1 MRSRSPDVTA
11 GGTCQCS
18 ETKCLQ
24 LELPCP
30 SQKWEGLAC
39 VGGAAGDNAGDSA
52 GESGTS
58 DSGAGESGT
67 SDGGTSDSGTG
78 DSGTGDSGTGDSSAS
93 GTSAYE
99 PGPCEGDISAPN
111 CLTSAPCGN
120 SNKCAPTT
128 GSCKDGQCLDV
139 MGDPTY
145 CQAANNVCGE
155 TFW

>member
-1 MRSRSPDVTA
+1 MLFVKLFIAPA
-11 GGTCQCS
+11 II
-18 ETKCLQ
+18 
-24 LELPCP
+24 
-30 SQKWEGLAC
+30 
-39 VGGAAGDNAGDSA
+39 GAVAL
-52 GESGTS
+52 
-58 DSGAGESGT
+58 
-67 SDGGTSDSGTG
+67 
-78 DSGTGDSGTGDSSAS
+78 
-93 GTSAYE
+93 AYE